1 MHSITACH
9 PNRPALL
16 RCYINR
22 VTSPLHLPSFLG
34 PPNGRRLMSTRNFI
48 PCFLL
53 PPPDP
58 PCSQKHLLQ
67 HRGLQSGLN
76 RLAKLYYPIAT
87 YSHPLLLQCQKHPK
101 SLMWHHK
108 QGVPQKTALTNASMC
123 VLRKWSLFCQ
133 QCGCCEKKVNKET
146 SFVYSVI
153 TRKAANRIQTN

>member
-1 MHSITACH
+1 MHSIKACH

-22 VTSPLHLPSFLG
+22 VTSPQHLPSFLG

-58 PCSQKHLLQ
+58 TCSQKHLLQ
-67 HRGLQSGLN
+67 HRGLQSDLN

-108 QGVPQKTALTNASMC
+108 QRVPQKTALTNASMC

-146 SFVYSVI
+146 
-153 TRKAANRIQTN
+153 